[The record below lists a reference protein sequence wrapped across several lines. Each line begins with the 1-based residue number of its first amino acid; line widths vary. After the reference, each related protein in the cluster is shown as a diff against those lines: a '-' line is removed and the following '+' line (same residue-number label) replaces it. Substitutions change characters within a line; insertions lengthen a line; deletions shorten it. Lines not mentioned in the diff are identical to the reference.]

1 MNTLSIE
8 ELKEMRE
15 MAEVGLQRRT
25 ILALDELIAIRELKA
40 DQVPPTE
47 HSDDFHFD
55 LFAACCK
62 EKLAIARKKGRSGW
76 DNPEVCSVEHLAELL
91 VHHLTKGNAGTFEDI
106 ANFAMML
113 HQRSADPKVL
123 ARAVRSLRFTPAEK
137 DAVERALNAQ
147 PSKSVEGDQVPY
159 AYSYN
164 YAGCETC
171 EGFQDW
177 RKELSRERPPEWMVE
192 TGKVTDLVELFTAPQ
207 KPIVPVG
214 FIHHLDVAELKA
226 GGDAEIKPHKTA
238 DWQIPVFTA
247 PQKPVV
253 KLAGDM
259 PRAPFNYGMYANGWN
274 DRGLADKLGIEAAG
288 GVVKDGE

>member
-1 MNTLSIE
+1 
-8 ELKEMRE
+8 
-15 MAEVGLQRRT
+15 
-25 ILALDELIAIRELKA
+25 
-40 DQVPPTE
+40 VPPTE

-207 KPIVPVG
+207 N
-214 FIHHLDVAELKA
+214 
-226 GGDAEIKPHKTA
+226 
-238 DWQIPVFTA
+238 
-247 PQKPVV
+247 PVV
-253 KLAGDM
+253 HPDAKRMDWLCAHVVQVRQ
-259 PRAPFNYGMYANGWN
+259 PLFYGSHEMFYGQCDSDDCEEYHSTLREQVDTA
-274 DRGLADKLGIEAAG
+274 IEAAG